1 LEFIFLFFMTKQVFP
16 RKLNQTQPN
25 ILVRELHAGHRER
38 IREHLLALGNE
49 DRRLRFGML
58 ASDSVIND
66 YVDSLNFVR
75 DSIFAVFDDKLEILG
90 MAHLAYQEKN
100 KQGTVTAEFGV
111 SVSEDGRGLGVGTSL
126 FKRASI
132 HSRNTNVDVLYVHCL
147 SSNSAMMHIAR
158 KAGMSVE
165 FAYGEADAYLR
176 LPPGDSNTLAAEAL
190 QEKAAEIDYSI
201 KANVKKAKTISANL
215 WSMPNWAI

>member
-1 LEFIFLFFMTKQVFP
+1 MTKRSFQHN
-16 RKLNQTQPN
+16 LNETRPK

-38 IREHLLALGNE
+38 IREHLLALGEE

-58 ASDSVIND
+58 ASDAIIND

-75 DSIFAVFDDKLEILG
+75 DSVFAVFDEKLEIIG

-100 KQGTVTAEFGV
+100 SQGTVTAEFGV
-111 SVSEDGRGLGVGTSL
+111 SVSEDGRGLGVGTAL
-126 FKRASI
+126 FQRASI
-132 HSRNTNVDVLYVHCL
+132 HSRNTKVDVLYVHCL
-147 SSNSAMMHIAR
+147 SSNAAMMHIAR

-176 LPPGDSNTLAAEAL
+176 LPPGDSTTLATEAM
-190 QEKAAEIDYSI
+190 QEQAAAIDYSF
-201 KANVKKAKTISANL
+201 KANVKKAKSISANF
-215 WSMPNWAI
+215 WRMPNWAI

>member
-1 LEFIFLFFMTKQVFP
+1 MTKLSFQ
-16 RKLNQTQPN
+16 RKLNQSRPK

-38 IREHLLALGNE
+38 IREHLLALGEE

-75 DSIFAVFDDKLEILG
+75 DSVFAVFDEKLEIIG
-90 MAHLAYQEKN
+90 MAHLAYQEVN
-100 KQGTVTAEFGV
+100 RQGTVTAEFGV

-126 FKRASI
+126 FERAAI

-147 SSNSAMMHIAR
+147 SSNAAMMHIAR

-176 LPPGDSNTLAAEAL
+176 LPPGDSNTLAVEAM
-190 QEKAAEIDYSI
+190 QEQAATIDYSF
-201 KANVKKAKTISANL
+201 KANVKKAKSISANF
-215 WSMPNWAI
+215 WRMPNWAI

>member
-1 LEFIFLFFMTKQVFP
+1 MANSGFKH
-16 RKLNQTQPN
+16 KLNQTRPN

-38 IREHLLALGNE
+38 IREHLLALGEE

-58 ASDSVIND
+58 ASDSIIND

-75 DSIFAVFDDKLEILG
+75 DSVFAVFDEKLEIIG

-100 KQGTVTAEFGV
+100 RQGTLTAEFGV

-126 FKRASI
+126 FERAAI

-147 SSNSAMMHIAR
+147 SSNAAMMHIAR

-176 LPPGDSNTLAAEAL
+176 LPPGDSSTLAAEAL

-201 KANVKKAKTISANL
+201 KANIKKAKSISANF
-215 WSMPNWAI
+215 WSVANWAI